1 MEFRSLF
8 MTVIVGELAFKMRK
22 ANGSNELKPAAQ
34 TSSAFRVILS

>member
-22 ANGSNELKPAAQ
+22 ANGSNELAA
-34 TSSAFRVILS
+34 VIEIVLAL